1 MTVTLYLLEA
11 KNYFKGLLA
20 LAKRQSADNLV
31 IWLTLTRPFVQ
42 LRDAL
47 DFAGIPPKRIFFI
60 DASSGPV
67 PRGAQPTENCIF
79 IESPQD
85 IVGMTIAISETLSLT
100 HGKRVL
106 LVDSLNTLLAFQSS
120 DIVEQFTNVLANKAR
135 TLGIDVAFL
144 ASDVGSK
151 KLGSIEALVDEVKE

>member
-1 MTVTLYLLEA
+1 MTVTLYLLGA
-11 KNYFKGLLA
+11 KNYFKDLLA
-20 LAKRQSADNLV
+20 LAKKQSANSLV
-31 IWLTLTRPFVQ
+31 IWLTMNRPFVQ
-42 LRDAL
+42 LKDAL

-67 PRGAQPTENCIF
+67 PKDEQVENCIF

-106 LVDSLNTLLAFQSS
+106 LVDSLNTLLAYQSPE
-120 DIVEQFTNVLANKAR
+120 IVEQFTNVLANKAR
-135 TLGIDVAFL
+135 LLGIDVAFL
-144 ASDVGSK
+144 ASDIGSK
-151 KLGSIEALVDEVKE
+151 NLGSIETFVDEVKE